1 MKILALLRM
10 TPDPDAQLE
19 LNADA
24 SGLDREWLDPKLN
37 DFNDHALEEAV
48 LLKEAT
54 GGLVIAVAVGE
65 GSNRTLQMAIAR
77 GATSA
82 VSIEWPSDQMIS
94 TPAIAHTVAA
104 LARNHDID
112 LVVTGVQ
119 TSEDVGGQAASFLG
133 GMLGWAHVSGTNQV
147 TCDAD
152 GTLIASRKSAEASSS
167 PSFASRRQPS
177 LGFRQRASRPVMHL
191 ARSCAKPPGT
201 PIESVPLGDALPML
215 PMGELKLPK
224 GGSAER
230 LGSSPQSTAE
240 RLASILVEKGF
251 LRSAP

>member
-37 DFNDHALEEAV
+37 DFDDHALEEAV

-54 GGLVIAVAVGE
+54 GGSVIAVAVGE

-82 VSIEWPSDQMIS
+82 ISIEWPSDQMITTS
-94 TPAIAHTVAA
+94 AIARTVAA
-104 LARNHDID
+104 LARGLHVD
-112 LVVTGVQ
+112 LVMTGVQ
-119 TSEDVGGQAASFLG
+119 TSEDVRGQAASFLG
-133 GMLGWAHVSGTNQV
+133 GMLAWAHVSGTNQV
-147 TCDAD
+147 TCNAD
-152 GTLIASRKSAEASSS
+152 GTLVASQERGGGVVAKFRLAAPAVFGVQTAS
-167 PSFASRRQPS
+167 
-177 LGFRQRASRPVMHL
+177 
-191 ARSCAKPPGT
+191 KPPRYASGAKLREAAKT
-201 PIESVPLGDALPML
+201 PIESVPLGEATPML

-224 GGSAER
+224 GGSAEQ
-230 LGSSPQSTAE
+230 LGSSPQSAAE
-240 RLASILVEKGF
+240 RLASILVERG
-251 LRSAP
+251 LVRSAP